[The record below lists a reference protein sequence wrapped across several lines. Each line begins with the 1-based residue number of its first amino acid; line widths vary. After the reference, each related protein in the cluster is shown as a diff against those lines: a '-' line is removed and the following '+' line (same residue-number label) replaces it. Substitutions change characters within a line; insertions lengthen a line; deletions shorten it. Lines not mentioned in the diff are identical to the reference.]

1 GECKVPGSAT
11 PAFETMQ
18 LLGSLLTGDWAV
30 ADNSETRH
38 RREATGIVAA
48 HLQWH
53 LEREVR
59 SLKHVDRDLRGSARG
74 E

>member
-1 GECKVPGSAT
+1 MT
-11 PAFETMQ
+11 
-18 LLGSLLTGDWAV
+18 LLGALLAGDWSL
-30 ADNSETRH
+30 ADASDQRH

-59 SLKHVDRDLRGSARG
+59 SLKHVDRSVQGLSN
-74 E
+74 EP

>member
-1 GECKVPGSAT
+1 MT
-11 PAFETMQ
+11 
-18 LLGSLLTGDWAV
+18 LLGALLAGDWPL
-30 ADNSETRH
+30 ADASEQRH

-59 SLKHVDRDLRGSARG
+59 SLKHVDRTVQGLPNES
-74 E
+74 